1 MKPTA
6 AQIKAAL
13 PFLCLGFA
21 LLLSGW
27 AFFRSEHYRAESD
40 LNFSQNF
47 EVQWR
52 TTQIRE
58 HLARI
63 HGDLR
68 LAAATGQMQSDLA
81 RQVFLLNANVG
92 QLLKLEYAPKFLRDR
107 DIQLL
112 NELQGITRTDL
123 DPLMK
128 GSTDFE
134 GALKSMPDLERRMFE
149 VSGTAVAHA
158 ETLNAAARIGAAASR
173 NRFLF
178 AVALTLAAVGYTI
191 IHFRNAFARRRDS
204 QLRSFSTLYAHMTRS
219 RITALR
225 LFLDYQDKTSVQHPE
240 MLVAA
245 KDAVKEL
252 ENITHALGTIAYA
265 SSDVI
270 REPFSKILESVTT
283 LRRQKPDLIL
293 HRDAAMVEVPAAQV
307 QFVIAEL
314 LRNAEAAVQD
324 RADPSVRIA
333 ASIKSPTFSGKRKLL
348 VQVTDNGSG
357 MPPSV
362 LAKAST
368 PFYSTKAGQH
378 TGLGLTACA
387 QMVAALKG
395 KFTISSRP
403 GNGTSVQIVLPV

>member
-6 AQIKAAL
+6 AQAKAAL
-13 PFLCLGFA
+13 PFVCLGVA

-27 AFFRSEHYRAESD
+27 AFFRSEQYRAESD
-40 LNFSQNF
+40 LNFSQNY

-68 LAAATGQMQSDLA
+68 LAAATGQRENDLA
-81 RQVFLLNANVG
+81 RQVFLLNANVA
-92 QLLKLEYAPKFLRDR
+92 QLLKLDYADKFLRDR

-112 NELQGITRTDL
+112 NELQAIARVDL
-123 DPLMK
+123 DPLIN
-128 GSTDFE
+128 GPRDFE
-134 GALKSMPDLERRMFE
+134 RALQSMPKLERHMFE

-158 ETLNAAARIGAAASR
+158 ETLNAAAHIDVAASR

-178 AVALTLAAVGYTI
+178 AVGLTLAALGYTI
-191 IHFRNAFARRRDS
+191 IHFRNGFARRRDQ

-225 LFLDYQDKTSVQHPE
+225 LFLEYQDKTRVQHPE

-245 KDAVKEL
+245 KDAIKEL

-265 SSDVI
+265 RSDAP
-270 REPFSKILESVTT
+270 REPLSKILETVTAF
-283 LRRQKPDLIL
+283 RPAKPKLIL
-293 HRDAAMVEVPAAQV
+293 NRDAALVAVPAAQI
-307 QFVIAEL
+307 QFVLAEL
-314 LRNAEAAVQD
+314 LRNAEAAVQG
-324 RADPSVRIA
+324 RADASVTIA
-333 ASIKSPTFSGKRKLL
+333 ASLKSTAFRRKSKLL
-348 VQVTDNGSG
+348 MEVTDNGSG
-357 MPPSV
+357 MPKNV

-368 PFYSTKAGQH
+368 PFYSTRAGQH
-378 TGLGLTACA
+378 TGLGLTACS
-387 QMVAALKG
+387 QMIAALKG
-395 KFTISSRP
+395 KFAISSHP
-403 GNGTSVQIVLPV
+403 ESGTSVQIVLWV